1 MCLNFRKTLLFF
13 TSVVTK
19 KAIGIL
25 QSFIFKTL
33 QVTVHS
39 PAKSGR
45 PRVGHAFSL
54 VDTVF
59 LPNKNRAFIK
69 MYNVHPTMKLDRK
82 YNETDRKMLE
92 AALKTQVPDE
102 SQTTYF
108 TYEEFFDFFEIFNL
122 LVIPKDKLPGKYT
135 YTCREEND

>member
-1 MCLNFRKTLLFF
+1 
-13 TSVVTK
+13 
-19 KAIGIL
+19 
-25 QSFIFKTL
+25 
-33 QVTVHS
+33 
-39 PAKSGR
+39 
-45 PRVGHAFSL
+45 
-54 VDTVF
+54 
-59 LPNKNRAFIK
+59 
-69 MYNVHPTMKLDRK
+69 MKLDRK

-135 YTCREEND
+135 FTCREEND